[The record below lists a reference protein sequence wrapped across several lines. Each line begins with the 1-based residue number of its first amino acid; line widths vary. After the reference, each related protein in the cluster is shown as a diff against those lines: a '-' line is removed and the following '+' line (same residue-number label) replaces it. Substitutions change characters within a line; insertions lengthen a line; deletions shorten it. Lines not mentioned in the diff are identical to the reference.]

1 MYPVS
6 DWSSFSLRTI
16 MDISARA
23 TSLAERPRRGPFGSP
38 VFACAGKTDPPSR
51 LILSQTSAGKGCW
64 LDHRDCSVFWSVPL
78 FVPRGRSFVPTCA
91 CRRVV
96 RRGSQG
102 WPSQW
107 PCHLACALR
116 PRLDGPEHGARI
128 KWVGPTTHRSWRIRR
143 RALCGEPPRRC
154 GRACW
159 QARSPARCGA
169 VASWLPRSTT

>member
-78 FVPRGRSFVPTCA
+78 FVPRGRSFGFSLKQIFAQPTVKEQA
-91 CRRVV
+91 VLLDNK
-96 RRGSQG
+96 GA
-102 WPSQW
+102 
-107 PCHLACALR
+107 HHA
-116 PRLDGPEHGARI
+116 RL
-128 KWVGPTTHRSWRIRR
+128 
-143 RALCGEPPRRC
+143 
-154 GRACW
+154 
-159 QARSPARCGA
+159 PA
-169 VASWLPRSTT
+169 